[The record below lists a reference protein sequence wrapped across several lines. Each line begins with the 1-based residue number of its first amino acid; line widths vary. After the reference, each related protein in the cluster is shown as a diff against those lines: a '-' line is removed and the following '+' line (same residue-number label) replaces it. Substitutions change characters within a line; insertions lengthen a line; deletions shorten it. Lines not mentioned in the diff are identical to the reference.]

1 MGLPESTRAGEL
13 AKERVMEEVH
23 LTASRRVSR
32 TEGDLQENRKDC
44 AVAKNLEKPAM
55 LCDMVY

>member
-1 MGLPESTRAGEL
+1 MPGEHMSGS
-13 AKERVMEEVH
+13 ARVYQGMEEVH

-32 TEGDLQENRKDC
+32 TEGDLQENKNDC

-55 LCDMVY
+55 LYEMVY